1 MSHYYENKLD
11 ILEKLFG
18 KKIKIKNSSSL
29 IIDDVEYSTVN
40 DIIVLNELKSN
51 QKYNTVNS
59 FGEEWN
65 TFSQITSEH
74 FVEFD
79 LYFNQ
84 VDLNKLNNKVICDFG
99 CGIGRW
105 SKILSTKVDFEYLIL
120 VDLSD
125 SINVARQYFYENDN
139 VIFIKCDLDK
149 LIFKQNCIDFF
160 YCLGVLHHLPDKYP
174 KAISKIHHCSR
185 RGLIYLY
192 YDLKNRGKFFKFI
205 FKIANII
212 RLVLIRMEKYEHRVK
227 ISYLL
232 TFILYMPFVLINKLL
247 ILFKIKKRVPL
258 EFYSNSSIYRIRQD
272 AYDRFFTDIEHRYG
286 QSQILKNYS
295 VFFKKIKF
303 SKYLPYWTFYVEK

>member
-1 MSHYYENKLD
+1 MSYYYNDKLNFLEN
-11 ILEKLFG
+11 IFG
-18 KKIKIKNSSSL
+18 KKIKIKDKNS
-29 IIDDVEYSTVN
+29 IIIGDKEYSTAN
-40 DIIVLNELKSN
+40 DIIIMNESQSN
-51 QKYNTVNS
+51 NNFNTVAS

-74 FVEFD
+74 FHEFD

-84 VDLNKLNNKVICDFG
+84 IDFNTLDNKILCDFG

-105 SKILSTKVDFEYLIL
+105 SKILSTKVNYKYLIL

-149 LIFKQNCIDFF
+149 LKFIENCIDFF
-160 YCLGVLHHLPDKYP
+160 YCLGVLHHFPNKYP
-174 KAISKIHHCSR
+174 TAISKIHHSCKT
-185 RGLIYLY
+185 GLIYLY
-192 YDLKNRGKFFKFI
+192 YDLKNRSTLFKLI
-205 FKIANII
+205 FKIANLI
-212 RLVLIRMEKYEHRVK
+212 RLLMIKIKRYEVRVK

-232 TFILYMPFVLINKLL
+232 TFLLYMPFVIINKIL

-286 QSQILKNYS
+286 KSDILKYYS
-295 VFFKKIKF
+295 KFFKKIKF
-303 SKYLPYWTFYVEK
+303 SKLLPYWTFYVEK